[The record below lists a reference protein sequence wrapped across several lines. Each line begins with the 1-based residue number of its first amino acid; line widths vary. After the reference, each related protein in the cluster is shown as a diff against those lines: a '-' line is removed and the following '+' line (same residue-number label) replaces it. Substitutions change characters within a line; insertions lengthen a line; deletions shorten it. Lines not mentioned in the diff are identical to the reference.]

1 MEVSEKVKSQYHG
14 NSIHRFLKLYF
25 PELSLTIEN
34 DEIYAESMKLKES
47 IIEKTNIEFVG
58 CIASSFKVQV
68 NGIQADLKGKRIEV
82 SIYTAETE
90 SEPIKLF
97 NGIVDSAMQ
106 QSNKRIK
113 EITAYDRLYTQGN
126 IDLAAWYNSLTFP
139 ITIKDFRDSLFTYI
153 GIEQEEIKLPND
165 NVSIDKKYDPKTLKA
180 RNVIKAICQING
192 AFGII
197 NRNDKF
203 EYRILAD
210 LSATYAYP
218 SVTLF
223 PSNTLYPANPN
234 VAESVVKKEIETE
247 SFSFYKTVNYEEFEV
262 KPVDKLTIRQ
272 SEQAA
277 GVSYGN
283 GTNNYIIQGNMF
295 TLGKSNSE
303 LLAMAQAV
311 YKNVR
316 GIYYYPYKSNNNG
329 LPYIEC
335 GLDAVSYQMYNFYPE
350 SARAS
355 SKTTR
360 NFYVFSREMSGIQ
373 NLRDSYSAQG
383 EEYQTEFITDLK
395 TQIDTIKVDVKQEVE
410 NTLQDYDF
418 SDQFSDFTYN
428 KDYLDTQFGNIET
441 RQLKIVSVTALPAT
455 PDANT
460 VYLIQ
465 GKVTVS

>member
-25 PELSLTIEN
+25 PELNLTIEN

-90 SEPIKLF
+90 NEPIKLF

-223 PSNTLYPANPN
+223 PSNTLYTANPN

-303 LLAMAQAV
+303 LLTMAQAV

-418 SDQFSDFTYN
+418 SEQFSDFTYDKN
-428 KDYLDTQFGNIET
+428 YLDNQFSEFENS
-441 RQLKIVSVTALPAT
+441 QLKIVSVTALPAT
-455 PDANT
+455 PDPNT

-465 GKVTVS
+465 GEVTVS

>member
-25 PELSLTIEN
+25 PELNLTIEN

-82 SIYTAETE
+82 SIYTTETE
-90 SEPIKLF
+90 NEPIKLF

-272 SEQAA
+272 SEQDA

-303 LLAMAQAV
+303 LLSMAQAV

-441 RQLKIVSVTALPAT
+441 SQLKIVSVTALPAT
-455 PDANT
+455 PDPNT

-465 GKVTVS
+465 GEVTVS

>member
-25 PELSLTIEN
+25 PELNLTIEN

-272 SEQAA
+272 SEQDA

-418 SDQFSDFTYN
+418 SDQFSEFTYN

-441 RQLKIVSVTALPAT
+441 SQLKIVSVTALPAT

-465 GKVTVS
+465 GEVTVS

>member
-25 PELSLTIEN
+25 PELNLTIEN

-58 CIASSFKVQV
+58 CIASNFKVQV

-82 SIYTAETE
+82 SIYTTETE

-272 SEQAA
+272 SEQDA

-418 SDQFSDFTYN
+418 SDQFSDFTYDKN
-428 KDYLDTQFGNIET
+428 YLDNQFSEFENS
-441 RQLKIVSVTALPAT
+441 QLKIVSVTALPAT
-455 PDANT
+455 PDPNT

-465 GKVTVS
+465 GEVTVS

>member
-14 NSIHRFLKLYF
+14 DSIHRFLKLYF
-25 PELSLTIEN
+25 PELNLTIEN

-82 SIYTAETE
+82 SIYTTETE
-90 SEPIKLF
+90 NEPIKLF

-272 SEQAA
+272 SEQDA

-441 RQLKIVSVTALPAT
+441 SQLKIVSVTALPAT

-465 GKVTVS
+465 GEVTVS

>member
-25 PELSLTIEN
+25 PELNLTIEN

-180 RNVIKAICQING
+180 RNVIKAMCQING

-272 SEQAA
+272 SEQDA

-410 NTLQDYDF
+410 STLKDYDF
-418 SDQFSDFTYN
+418 SDQFSDYTYN

-441 RQLKIVSVTALPAT
+441 SQLKIVSVTALPAT

-465 GKVTVS
+465 GEVTVS

>member
-58 CIASSFKVQV
+58 CIASSFKVKV

-90 SEPIKLF
+90 NEPIKLF

-272 SEQAA
+272 SEQDA

-283 GTNNYIIQGNMF
+283 GTNNYIIQANMF
-295 TLGKSNSE
+295 TIGKSNSE
-303 LLAMAQAV
+303 LLTMAQAV

-441 RQLKIVSVTALPAT
+441 SQLKIVSVTALPAT

-465 GKVTVS
+465 GEVTVS

>member
-25 PELSLTIEN
+25 PELNLTIEN

-82 SIYTAETE
+82 SIYTTETE
-90 SEPIKLF
+90 NEPIKLF

-234 VAESVVKKEIETE
+234 VAESVVKKEIDTE

-272 SEQAA
+272 SEQDA

-418 SDQFSDFTYN
+418 SDQFSDFTYDKN
-428 KDYLDTQFGNIET
+428 YLDNQFSEFENS
-441 RQLKIVSVTALPAT
+441 QLKIVSVTALPAT
-455 PDANT
+455 PDPNT

-465 GKVTVS
+465 GEVTVS

>member
-25 PELSLTIEN
+25 PELNLTIEN

-272 SEQAA
+272 SEQDA

-441 RQLKIVSVTALPAT
+441 SQLKIVSVTALPAT

-465 GKVTVS
+465 GEVTVS

>member
-25 PELSLTIEN
+25 PELNLTIEN

-58 CIASSFKVQV
+58 CIASNFKVQV

-82 SIYTAETE
+82 SIYTTETE

-272 SEQAA
+272 SEQDA

-441 RQLKIVSVTALPAT
+441 SQLKIVSVTALPAT

-465 GKVTVS
+465 GEVTVS

>member
-25 PELSLTIEN
+25 PELNLTIEN

-223 PSNTLYPANPN
+223 PSSTLYPANPN

-272 SEQAA
+272 SEQDA

-441 RQLKIVSVTALPAT
+441 SQLKIVSVTALPAT

-465 GKVTVS
+465 GEVTVS

>member
-25 PELSLTIEN
+25 PELNLTIEN
-34 DEIYAESMKLKES
+34 DEIYARSMKLKES

-139 ITIKDFRDSLFTYI
+139 IIIKDFRDSLFTYI

-223 PSNTLYPANPN
+223 PSNALYPANPN
-234 VAESVVKKEIETE
+234 VAESVVKKEIDTE

-272 SEQAA
+272 SEQDA

-441 RQLKIVSVTALPAT
+441 SQLKIVSVTALPAT

-465 GKVTVS
+465 GEVTVS

>member
-58 CIASSFKVQV
+58 CIASSFKVKV

-90 SEPIKLF
+90 NEPIKLF

-272 SEQAA
+272 SEQDA

-418 SDQFSDFTYN
+418 SDQFSDFTYDKN
-428 KDYLDTQFGNIET
+428 YLDNQFSEFENS
-441 RQLKIVSVTALPAT
+441 QLKIVSVTALPAT
-455 PDANT
+455 PDPNT

-465 GKVTVS
+465 GEVTVS

>member
-25 PELSLTIEN
+25 PELNLTIEN
-34 DEIYAESMKLKES
+34 DEIYTESMKLKES

-58 CIASSFKVQV
+58 CIASNFKVQV

-82 SIYTAETE
+82 SIYTTETE

-272 SEQAA
+272 SDQDA

-418 SDQFSDFTYN
+418 SDQFSDFTYDKN
-428 KDYLDTQFGNIET
+428 YLDNQFSEFENS
-441 RQLKIVSVTALPAT
+441 QLKIVSVTALPAT
-455 PDANT
+455 PDPNT

-465 GKVTVS
+465 GEVTVS

>member
-90 SEPIKLF
+90 NEPIKLF

-272 SEQAA
+272 SEQDA

-303 LLAMAQAV
+303 LIAMAQAV

-410 NTLQDYDF
+410 RTLQDYDF

-441 RQLKIVSVTALPAT
+441 SQLKIVSVTALPAT

-465 GKVTVS
+465 GEVTVS

>member
-25 PELSLTIEN
+25 PELNLTIEN

-82 SIYTAETE
+82 SIYTTETE

-272 SEQAA
+272 SEQDA

-441 RQLKIVSVTALPAT
+441 SQLKIVSVTALPAT
-455 PDANT
+455 LDPNT

-465 GKVTVS
+465 GEVTVS